1 MKKDIETSLVAF
13 LTKFPDF
20 FRQRADSLEEFNAIL
35 YNEHITLIEQSLIG
49 QEYLAGILD
58 KVQTLLACSQ
68 LTAISLLV
76 GVPEVDIL
84 GTLDKVSTKRS
95 PLDAAVRSG
104 SKLGLFAAGE
114 SSRGLPSYDNLLMAV
129 GESSKR
135 RNINGNF
142 TGAGANYQDYSSADG
157 DNTNINQRHSNN
169 KNSNNTQVFA
179 HDQSQ
184 NDNSKTTINEYGSKK
199 GQVATSLNKDAVKQ
213 LVEQEGLSMGKQFT
227 ARFERDGN
235 SVELLMR
242 LRLDTKSMPTES
254 MKTLIA
260 FSDQC
265 KSFSERLLKASVGGL
280 SYAKDIFFSNDLIDQ
295 YRKNRYRD
303 KTGYYQRMM
312 ERKNGNWLSGLLSFS
327 PSINNASSVMV
338 VSSDTLDSLTPE
350 LGGDFDEMAVRQR
363 VFKDTLTV
371 YFVVVDT
378 LWKRVRLYTRG
389 QDGYIET
396 DVSEFT
402 KTKGGSNVNSIIEA
416 YRSGAQPVL

>member
-1 MKKDIETSLVAF
+1 MKKDIETSLVSF

-20 FRQRADSLEEFNAIL
+20 FRQRADSLEEFNAVL

-49 QEYLAGILD
+49 TDVLPGLLD
-58 KVQTLLACSQ
+58 KIQTLLACSQ
-68 LTAISLLV
+68 LTSISLLI

-84 GTLDKVSTKRS
+84 GTLDKISTKRN

-104 SKLGLFAAGE
+104 SRLATFAAGE
-114 SSRGLPSYDNLLMAV
+114 STRGLPSYDNLAMAV
-129 GESSKR
+129 GESSRGR
-135 RNINGNF
+135 RNVNGNF
-142 TGAGANYQDYSSADG
+142 TGAGGKYEDYSSRDG
-157 DNTNINQRHSNN
+157 DNINQRQSNN
-169 KNSNNTQVFA
+169 KNSNNTFVQA

-184 NDNSKTTINEYGSKK
+184 NDNSNTTINEYGSKK
-199 GQVATSLNKDAVKQ
+199 GQIATGLQKDAVKQ
-213 LVEQEGLSMGKQFT
+213 LVEQEGLSLGKQFS

-242 LRLDTKSMPTES
+242 LRLDTKSMPTD
-254 MKTLIA
+254 MIKTLIA

-265 KSFSERLLKASVGGL
+265 KTFSERLLSASVGGK

-295 YRKNRYRD
+295 YRKNRFRD
-303 KTGYYQRMM
+303 KTGYYKRMM
-312 ERKNGNWLSGLLSFS
+312 EQKNGNWLSGLLTFS

-350 LGGDFDEMAVRQR
+350 LGGDFDDMAIRSR

-371 YFVVVDT
+371 YYVVVDT

-389 QDGYIET
+389 QSGYIES
-396 DVSEFT
+396 DFSEFT
-402 KTKGGSNVNSIIEA
+402 KSKGGSNVNQIIEA

>member
-1 MKKDIETSLVAF
+1 MKKDIETSLVSF

-20 FRQRADSLEEFNAIL
+20 FRQRADSLEEFNAVL

-49 QEYLAGILD
+49 TDVLPGLLD
-58 KVQTLLACSQ
+58 KIQTLLACSQ
-68 LTAISLLV
+68 LTSISLLI

-84 GTLDKVSTKRS
+84 GTLDKISTKRN

-104 SKLGLFAAGE
+104 SRLATFAAGE
-114 SSRGLPSYDNLLMAV
+114 STRGLPSYDNLAMAV
-129 GESSKR
+129 GESSR
-135 RNINGNF
+135 RGRNVNGNF
-142 TGAGANYQDYSSADG
+142 TGAGGKYEDYSTRDG
-157 DNTNINQRHSNN
+157 DNINQRQSNN
-169 KNSNNTQVFA
+169 KNSNNTFVQA

-184 NDNSKTTINEYGSKK
+184 NDNSNTTINEYGSKK
-199 GQVATSLNKDAVKQ
+199 GQIATGLQKDAVKQ
-213 LVEQEGLSMGKQFT
+213 LVEQEGLSLGKQFS

-242 LRLDTKSMPTES
+242 LRLDTKSMPTD
-254 MKTLIA
+254 MIKTLIA

-265 KSFSERLLKASVGGL
+265 KTFSERLLSASVGGK

-295 YRKNRYRD
+295 YRKNRFRD
-303 KTGYYQRMM
+303 KTGYYKRMM
-312 ERKNGNWLSGLLSFS
+312 EQKNGNWLSGLLTFS

-350 LGGDFDEMAVRQR
+350 LGGDFDDMAIRSR

-371 YFVVVDT
+371 YYVVVDT

-389 QDGYIET
+389 QSGYIES
-396 DVSEFT
+396 DFSEFT
-402 KTKGGSNVNSIIEA
+402 KSKGGSNVNQIIEA

>member
-1 MKKDIETSLVAF
+1 MKKDIETSLVSF

-20 FRQRADSLEEFNAIL
+20 FRQRADSLEEFNAVL

-49 QEYLAGILD
+49 TDVLPGLLD
-58 KVQTLLACSQ
+58 KIQTLLACSQ
-68 LTAISLLV
+68 LTSISLLI

-84 GTLDKVSTKRS
+84 GTLDKISTKRN

-104 SKLGLFAAGE
+104 SRLATFAAGE
-114 SSRGLPSYDNLLMAV
+114 STRGLPSYDNLAMAV
-129 GESSKR
+129 GESSRGR
-135 RNINGNF
+135 RETNG
-142 TGAGANYQDYSSADG
+142 
-157 DNTNINQRHSNN
+157 INQQQSNN
-169 KNSNNTQVFA
+169 ANSNNTFVQA

-184 NDNSKTTINEYGSKK
+184 NDNSRTTINEYGSKK
-199 GQVATSLNKDAVKQ
+199 GQIATGLQKDAVKQ
-213 LVEQEGLSMGKQFT
+213 LVEQEGLSLGKQFS

-242 LRLDTKSMPTES
+242 LRLDTKSMPTD
-254 MKTLIA
+254 MIKTLIA

-265 KSFSERLLKASVGGL
+265 KTFSERLLSASVGGK

-295 YRKNRYRD
+295 YRKNRFRD
-303 KTGYYQRMM
+303 KTGYYKRMM
-312 ERKNGNWLSGLLSFS
+312 EQKNGNWLSGLLTFS

-350 LGGDFDEMAVRQR
+350 LGGDFDDMAIRSR

-371 YFVVVDT
+371 YYVVVDT

-389 QDGYIET
+389 QSGYIES
-396 DVSEFT
+396 DFSEFT
-402 KTKGGSNVNSIIEA
+402 KSKGGSNVNQIIEA